1 MSVRR
6 TFTAVP
12 GDIRDWTRFL
22 QGLFIAREFTM
33 TLGGCTPVPSGTAR
47 YTVSAGIVCLSI
59 PDLSG
64 TSDSTL
70 AFLESLPSD
79 ITPAH
84 DQSCMARIID
94 NGVTAVGLVNVGTD
108 TGITL
113 YADMD
118 GGAFTNVGTKGVK
131 FTNIVYPLD

>member
-1 MSVRR
+1 VSIRR
-6 TFTAVP
+6 TFPAVP
-12 GDIRDWTRFL
+12 VDQREWMRFL
-22 QGLFIAREFTM
+22 SGLFFAREFT
-33 TLGGCTPVPSGTAR
+33 TILGGCTTSPSGTVR
-47 YTVSAGIVCLSI
+47 YTVSAGIVCMSI

-70 AFLESLPSD
+70 AFLDNLPPE

-84 DQSCMARIID
+84 DQSCMARIIN
-94 NGVTAVGLVNVGTD
+94 NGVTAVGLVNVGID

-113 YADMD
+113 YKDLDA
-118 GGAFTNVGTKGVK
+118 GAFTNVGTKGVK